1 MSIKLEAS
9 VVEVLTAVIKGGSIS
24 VFIQN
29 TFKVLEPTN
38 LFGIVNRNYAKIF
51 TIPTAFACQ

>member
-24 VFIQN
+24 VFIQ
-29 TFKVLEPTN
+29 THF
-38 LFGIVNRNYAKIF
+38 
-51 TIPTAFACQ
+51 

>member
-24 VFIQN
+24 VFMQ
-29 TFKVLEPTN
+29 THF
-38 LFGIVNRNYAKIF
+38 
-51 TIPTAFACQ
+51 